1 MSGVRVA
8 NARRALRLESAGTRC
23 VISRLPPRLHVTPG
37 RIRFK
42 LTVAATMRSRAPL
55 FSVTLALSASV
66 TACAAIWGFQDAI
79 DRHDADAELGADA
92 TVDARD
98 SLVETG
104 TAASSDATDA
114 RTTAPNEGEATI
126 EGEAAI

>member
-8 NARRALRLESAGTRC
+8 NARRALRLESAGTRR
-23 VISRLPPRLHVTPG
+23 VLSRLPARLHVTAG

-66 TACAAIWGFQDAI
+66 PACAAIWGVQDPI
-79 DRHDADAELGADA
+79 DRHDAGAELGAGA
-92 TVDARD
+92 TA
-98 SLVETG
+98 G
-104 TAASSDATDA
+104 ATDPPRQTPPA
-114 RTTAPNEGEATI
+114 
-126 EGEAAI
+126 